1 MCGRGKEGKRG
12 GSKGKGGGRCK
23 GKVEGGRGTSIRGG
37 GARKKGN

>member
-1 MCGRGKEGKRG
+1 MG
-12 GSKGKGGGRCK
+12 GVRREKGVSKGKGGGRCK